1 MTAGMAAPEALTT
14 LNVREQWQA
23 AFPHLQP
30 AYDQLAADEVFSENG
45 IPGLYFLAEILFADY
60 IELLLR
66 LPISRGRDEALHAAF
81 AFVDRL
87 LTSPDDIVIGL
98 GTIGIMQGREPW
110 WYERALP
117 FGSPI
122 LNTHALQVSDLCWE
136 AATKSPSPSPLPVP
150 PVTLHDLFGIR
161 ECIAQLLHAEGVT
174 LADLPDPSDR
184 TS

>member
-1 MTAGMAAPEALTT
+1 MAAPEALTT

-45 IPGLYFLAEILFADY
+45 IPGLYFLVEGLFAPY

-66 LPISRGRDEALHAAF
+66 LPISHGRNAALHATF
-81 AFVDRL
+81 TFVDRL
-87 LTSPDDIVIGL
+87 LTSPDDSVIGL
-98 GTIGIMQGREPW
+98 GQIGIMEGREPW
-110 WYERALP
+110 WFQRALP
-117 FGSPI
+117 IGSPI
-122 LNTHALQVSDLCWE
+122 FNRHARRVGDLGWE
-136 AATKSPSPSPLPVP
+136 AATEAPPPLPVP
-150 PVTLHDLFGIR
+150 PVTYHDLFGIR

>member
-1 MTAGMAAPEALTT
+1 MTAGMAEPEALTT

-30 AYDQLAADEVFSENG
+30 AYDQLAADEVFSEHG
-45 IPGLYFLAEILFADY
+45 IPGLYSLVEMLFAHY

-66 LPISRGRDEALHAAF
+66 LPISRGRNAALHAAF

-87 LTSPDDIVIGL
+87 LTSSDDSVIGL
-98 GTIGIMQGREPW
+98 GQIGIMEGREPW
-110 WYERALP
+110 WFQRALP

-122 LNTHALQVSDLCWE
+122 FNRHARRVGDLGWE
-136 AATKSPSPSPLPVP
+136 AATEAPSPLPVP
-150 PVTLHDLFGIR
+150 PVNYHDLFGIR
-161 ECIAQLLHAEGVT
+161 KCIVQLLHAEGIT
-174 LADLPDPSDR
+174 LADLPDR

>member
-1 MTAGMAAPEALTT
+1 MTEPASLTS

-45 IPGLYFLAEILFADY
+45 MPGLYFLAEMLFAHY

-87 LTSPDDIVIGL
+87 LTSPDDSVIGL
-98 GTIGIMQGREPW
+98 GQIGIMEGREPW
-110 WYERALP
+110 WFQRALP

-122 LNTHALQVSDLCWE
+122 FNRHARRVGDLGWE
-136 AATKSPSPSPLPVP
+136 AATEAPSPLPVP
-150 PVTLHDLFGIR
+150 TVTFHDLFGIR
-161 ECIAQLLHAEGVT
+161 ECIVQLLHAEGVT
-174 LADLPDPSDR
+174 LADLPDLSDR